1 MLLVEK
7 PLKHTYCATLYNGAK
22 LCLNFKRSSYNVLL
36 FLFYVGFCLYVCIVY
51 FASDKVFI
59 KEFYYCYYYNVF
71 ERITDM
77 CMHYITGSTVVL
89 TCCKG
94 DSSSQWE
101 TPIFGPPQTENPLT
115 DLDKICHQ

>member
-1 MLLVEK
+1 MY
-7 PLKHTYCATLYNGAK
+7 T
-22 LCLNFKRSSYNVLL
+22 
-36 FLFYVGFCLYVCIVY
+36 GFTIDC
-51 FASDKVFI
+51 
-59 KEFYYCYYYNVF
+59 
-71 ERITDM
+71 
-77 CMHYITGSTVVL
+77 ITGSTVVL

>member
-1 MLLVEK
+1 MPRTTTYQISLHDIINMQQHAWHVLNVDSSDDLLHDVIS
-7 PLKHTYCATLYNGAK
+7 C
-22 LCLNFKRSSYNVLL
+22 NVAIDEQL
-36 FLFYVGFCLYVCIVY
+36 FR
-51 FASDKVFI
+51 VFI
-59 KEFYYCYYYNVF
+59 
-71 ERITDM
+71 
-77 CMHYITGSTVVL
+77 ITGSTVVL

>member
-1 MLLVEK
+1 MAQYPLLAIFK
-7 PLKHTYCATLYNGAK
+7 IAAAAILDLYFGHISLA
-22 LCLNFKRSSYNVLL
+22 YE
-36 FLFYVGFCLYVCIVY
+36 
-51 FASDKVFI
+51 D
-59 KEFYYCYYYNVF
+59 
-71 ERITDM
+71 
-77 CMHYITGSTVVL
+77 ITGSTVVL